1 MSRVTRLSATSPAG
15 DFELLDRWQAGDVQ
29 AGDELFRRHFDAL
42 YRFFSNKSADHADDL
57 IQKTMLGCIEHRD
70 RFRRQST
77 FRTYLFVIARHELLD
92 HLRVQLRRPELVDL
106 SNMSLRA
113 LGTTPSAAVA
123 RDQREHT
130 LDVALTELPLD
141 QQIALEMAYRQQL
154 SGPEIAEVLGIE
166 PNTVRSRLARAR
178 KALKDALVRLGVE
191 FSPEL

>member
-1 MSRVTRLSATSPAG
+1 LSATSPAG

-77 FRTYLFVIARHELLD
+77 FRTYLFVI
-92 HLRVQLRRPELVDL
+92 DL